1 MSSNIFSPPTAHSDK
16 KVLIVEDS
24 EFVHQIYRVAFR
36 KLGQMQL
43 IHVNDGV
50 QGLATLDREGPVD
63 LIIVDLNMPLM
74 DGLTFV
80 REVRRRPEH
89 QSTHVMFCTTEGK
102 DPALRKEIDEL
113 AQSYLR
119 KPFGLDE
126 IVTRLGEILPQT
138 ERRAG

>member
-1 MSSNIFSPPTAHSDK
+1 VSPNTSSPNSNEKK

-36 KLGQMQL
+36 KLGQL
-43 IHVNDGV
+43 ALTHVNNGV
-50 QGLATLDREGPVD
+50 EGLAALDKEGPVD

-80 REVRRRPEH
+80 REVRRRPGH
-89 QSTHVMFCTTEGK
+89 SNTHVMLCTTEGK
-102 DPALRKEIDEL
+102 DPALKKEIDSL

-126 IVTRLGEILPQT
+126 IVARLGQILPMT
-138 ERRAG
+138 DRGIN

>member
-1 MSSNIFSPPTAHSDK
+1 MSTHISGPNIETHHRK
-16 KVLIVEDS
+16 ILIVEDS

-36 KLGQMQL
+36 KLNQPQL
-43 IHVNDGV
+43 THVNNGV
-50 QGLATLDREGPVD
+50 EGLAALEKSGRFD

-89 QSTHVMFCTTEGK
+89 KDTHVMFCTTEGK
-102 DPALRKEIDEL
+102 DPALRKEIDSL

-126 IVTRLGEILPQT
+126 IVARLTQVLPQT
-138 ERRAG
+138 ERRAN